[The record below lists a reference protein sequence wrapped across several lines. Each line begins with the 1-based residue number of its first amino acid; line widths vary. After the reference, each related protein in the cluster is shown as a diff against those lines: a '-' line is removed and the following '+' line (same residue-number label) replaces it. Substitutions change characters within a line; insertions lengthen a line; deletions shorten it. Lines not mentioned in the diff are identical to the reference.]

1 MPSKN
6 NLGRLENSLVVAV
19 VEIIVQNNYSY
30 QDFEYVLLPQMVSET
45 RFLTELLPLTSIVI
59 VNNKNYKNRSY
70 DIVMIYDINIK
81 Q

>member
-6 NLGRLENSLVVAV
+6 NLRRLENSLVVAV

>member
-6 NLGRLENSLVVAV
+6 NLRRLENSLVVAV

-30 QDFEYVLLPQMVSET
+30 QDFEYVLLPQLVSET